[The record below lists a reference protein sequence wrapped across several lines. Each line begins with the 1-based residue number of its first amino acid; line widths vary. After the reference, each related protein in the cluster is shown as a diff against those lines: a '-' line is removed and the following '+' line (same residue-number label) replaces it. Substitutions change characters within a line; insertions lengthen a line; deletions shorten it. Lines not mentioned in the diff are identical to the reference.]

1 MGVIMD
7 SATIGEVHCRIGVRI
22 PLEDGVHLMAD
33 FWWHVRDGE
42 GPASRPAV
50 LTFTPYGR
58 DRCADNGQFFAR
70 QGFLFVAVDCRG
82 RGESGGMY
90 AFYGD
95 GDDYAQAL
103 QWLASQ
109 PQCDG
114 RVVTQGGSYAGIN
127 QWQVAARRPAALAAA
142 APMVAPMPGWD
153 SDYWGGIGRNAAMI
167 DWATLV
173 QGRSPKW
180 GLYTDRTFW
189 RAVNARIW
197 REARPRATLAS
208 LLTAEPNAT
217 LLPVLRPFSR
227 ADWAYAVPTSAQL
240 AELDLPVLSITGL
253 YDDAQVGAI
262 LHHEQHEQ
270 QVRGDAC
277 VPGRRYLVVGPCVH
291 AGTRPISPQ
300 DDEQLEG
307 AALVSD
313 LWQDQLCADFY
324 RYAMGDAPRPALLQD
339 RANVFVTG
347 LERWVH
353 GPDVEALSRDRLTLY
368 PTPQGLAGQA
378 RPSQEVT
385 IHSDPL
391 DTRFAD
397 LEAAGTVSW
406 TLGGLSCGQPLSTD
420 FADER
425 WFFNQGL
432 AWDTP
437 ALVEPL
443 MLCGRPTLRVTL
455 STDLPDADLAA
466 CLLKLLPDGRR
477 VMLSSSV
484 LRLRY
489 RDGLSEPP
497 RLMPA
502 GEPQTFEFP
511 RWRLTA
517 TRIDA
522 GSRLRLVLRV
532 PASIDF
538 ERQMNAARPVAEQT
552 LADAMPGAL
561 HLHLGAGT
569 RLTLPVLDQDLP
581 QSAP

>member
-1 MGVIMD
+1 MGLTMKD
-7 SATIGEVHCRIGVRI
+7 PMSAELRCCIGVSI
-22 PLEDGVHLMAD
+22 PLDDGTHLKAD
-33 FWWHVRDGE
+33 YWWSETDDGRRA
-42 GPASRPAV
+42 PRPAV
-50 LTFTPYGR
+50 MTFTPYGR

-82 RGESGGMY
+82 RGESGGTY
-90 AFYGD
+90 ALYSD
-95 GDDYAQAL
+95 GDDYAQAV
-103 QWLASQ
+103 QWLAAQ
-109 PQCDG
+109 PACDG

-127 QWQVAARRPAALAAA
+127 QWQVAARRPAGLVAA

-180 GLYTDRTFW
+180 GLIADRAFW

-197 REARPRATLAS
+197 REAQPRATLAN

-227 ADWAYAVPTSAQL
+227 ADWSYAVPTAAQL

-262 LHHEQHEQ
+262 LYHEQHEQ
-270 QVRGDAC
+270 YVHGSAGL
-277 VPGRRYLVVGPCVH
+277 PGRRYLVVGPCVH

-300 DDEQLEG
+300 DNEQLDG
-307 AALVSD
+307 VALVSD

-324 RYAMGDAPRPALLQD
+324 RHALGEAPRPALLQD
-339 RANVFVTG
+339 RVNVFVTG

-353 GPDVEALSRDRLTLY
+353 APSMEALSRDRLTLY
-368 PTPQGLAGQA
+368 PTPHGLADQA
-378 RPSQEVT
+378 VPEQQAT

-397 LEAAGTVSW
+397 LEAAGSVDW
-406 TLGGLSCGQPLSTD
+406 TLGGMSCGQPLSTD

-425 WFFNQGL
+425 WFFGQGL

-437 ALVEPL
+437 ALAEPL
-443 MLCGRPTLRVTL
+443 MLCGQPTLHVTL
-455 STDLPDADLAA
+455 STDLPDADLMA

-477 VMLSSSV
+477 VMLSASM

-502 GEPQTFEFP
+502 GKPQTFEFP
-511 RWRLTA
+511 RWRLAA

-522 GSRLRLVLRV
+522 GCRLRLVLRV
-532 PASIDF
+532 PASIDL
-538 ERQMNAARPVAEQT
+538 ERQMNAAKPVTDQT
-552 LADAMPGAL
+552 LADATPGAL
-561 HLHLGAGT
+561 RLHLGAGT
-569 RLTLPVLDQDLP
+569 RLTLPLLDADLP
-581 QSAP
+581 QSTP